1 MKFSDYFRFCYR
13 GLVQRKTRSYLTILG
28 IVIGIMAIV
37 GLISIGVGMQ
47 VYMNEQIG
55 KMGTNKIILMP
66 MPPGRFR
73 PAVAPHCHSRWSQ
86 ARSDRQPFRHCPGA
100 GSRDRG
106 G

>member
-47 VYMNEQIG
+47 VYMDEQIG
-55 KMGTNKIILMP
+55 KMGVNKIIIMP
-66 MPPGRFR
+66 VPPRGALGGPSSASSYFT
-73 PAVAPHCHSRWSQ
+73 
-86 ARSDRQPFRHCPGA
+86 DREVRTVD
-100 GSRDRG
+100 SV
-106 G
+106 